1 MNIIICTQI
10 VYVPFLILGVYFLSL
25 LPSGALDGLI
35 PRIPSYK
42 QRRRGQKRRRRPQ
55 PFYYDDYFE
64 YEDDYEYGFRHKYG
78 PPLDHNRRLLR
89 HGPPLFNRRM
99 SQVKPQKDKKIYRRN
114 SFEDMSS
121 MDVDDMNIISSADM
135 RHSAKITKREAKSDI
150 NL

>member
-1 MNIIICTQI
+1 M
-10 VYVPFLILGVYFLSL
+10 YFLWFPGVYFLSL

-35 PRIPSYK
+35 PKFPTSFK
-42 QRRRGQKRRRRPQ
+42 QRKWGRQRRRRPQ

-64 YEDDYEYGFRHKYG
+64 YEDDYEYGFHHKYG

-121 MDVDDMNIISSADM
+121 MDIDNMNIISSDDM
-135 RHSAKITKREAKSDI
+135 RHSSMITKREAKSDTG
-150 NL
+150 L